1 MSTWGRSAK
10 PCQPSGCFAEE
21 KEGDQHMLSVRKFL
35 ALIRDSGHPVTI
47 AKTKEEFVERFKSY
61 S

>member
-1 MSTWGRSAK
+1 
-10 PCQPSGCFAEE
+10 
-21 KEGDQHMLSVRKFL
+21 MLSVRKFL

-47 AKTKEEFVERFKSY
+47 AKTKEEFVERLKSY